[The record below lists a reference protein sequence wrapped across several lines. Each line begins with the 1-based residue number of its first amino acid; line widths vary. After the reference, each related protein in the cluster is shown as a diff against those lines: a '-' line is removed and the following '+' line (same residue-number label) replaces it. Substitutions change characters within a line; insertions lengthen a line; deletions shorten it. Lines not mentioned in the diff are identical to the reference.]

1 MNYTSNCNTTD
12 CSRNYSENCN
22 SQSNL
27 TEEYPLDQLLI
38 GGTEI
43 NYLFICPAKLWY
55 FSHGITMEGEN
66 EWVDLG
72 RFLHERR
79 YGNEEKEVQIGS
91 IKIDFIRKGDV
102 IEVHEVKLG
111 KSMEKAH
118 EMQALYYIYYL
129 KRLGI
134 RAKAVLHYPK
144 LNETR
149 EISLDGQE
157 KDVEDA
163 IREVQR
169 IKSLSTPPEPVKSKK
184 CKKCAYYELCWV

>member
-1 MNYTSNCNTTD
+1 MNYTQ
-12 CSRNYSENCN
+12 NCN
-22 SQSNL
+22 SRNCSENYSQDYNSQL
-27 TEEYPLDQLLI
+27 TLAEEYPLDQLLI
-38 GGTEI
+38 GGTEV
-43 NYLFICPAKLWY
+43 NYLFICPTKLWY
-55 FSHGITMEGEN
+55 FARGITMEQEN

-72 RFLHERR
+72 KFLHERR
-79 YGNEEKEVQIGS
+79 YANEEKEVQIGS

-144 LNETR
+144 LNETK
-149 EISLDGQE
+149 EITLDGHE
-157 KDVEDA
+157 EEVENA

-169 IKSLSTPPEPVKSKK
+169 VKSLPAPPEPVKSKK

>member
-12 CSRNYSENCN
+12 CSRNYTENYN

-27 TEEYPLDQLLI
+27 LQEYPLDGLLI

-43 NYLFICPAKLWY
+43 NYLFICPTKLWY
-55 FSHGITMEGEN
+55 FSHDITMEGEN

-72 RFLHERR
+72 KFLHERR
-79 YGNEEKEVQIGS
+79 YANEEKEVQIGS
-91 IKIDFIRKGDV
+91 IKIDFIRKGEL

-118 EMQALYYIYYL
+118 EMQALYYLYYL

-134 RAKAVLHYPK
+134 KAKAVLHYPK
-144 LNETR
+144 LNETKEITLEGR
-149 EISLDGQE
+149 EE
-157 KDVEDA
+157 EVEDA

-169 IKSLSTPPEPVKSKK
+169 IKSLSAPPEPVKSKK
-184 CKKCAYYELCWV
+184 CRKCAYHELCWV

>member
-1 MNYTSNCNTTD
+1 MGS
-12 CSRNYSENCN
+12 
-22 SQSNL
+22 
-27 TEEYPLDQLLI
+27 EYPLNELLI

-43 NYLFICPAKLWY
+43 NYLFICPTKLWY
-55 FSHGITMEGEN
+55 FSKGITMEQEN

-79 YGNEEKEVQIGS
+79 YGSEEKEVQIGS
-91 IKIDFIRKGDV
+91 IKIDFIRRKDY

-118 EMQALYYIYYL
+118 EMQALYYLYYI

-134 RAKAVLHYPK
+134 GAKAVLHYPK
-144 LNETR
+144 LNETKV
-149 EISLDGQE
+149 ITLDGRE
-157 KDVEDA
+157 EEVEAA

-169 IKSLSTPPEPVKSKK
+169 IKSLLTPPEPVKSKR